1 MVLGARGRSC
11 PRGHTMRIV
20 MGCASCC
27 GCSRVAGALLLALAL
42 LLCSLHGGRGQ
53 ELGGSG
59 TGFSLHPPSFNL
71 AEGARITATATCGE
85 EESRAGGTQPRVDLY
100 CKLVGGPVTSST
112 QGHTIQG
119 QSCDFCDSSDPNK
132 AHPASNA
139 IDGTERWWQSPPLS
153 LGLKY
158 NEVNVTIDLGQV
170 FHVAYVLIKFAN
182 SPRPDLWVLERS
194 VDFGSSFTP
203 WQYFANSK
211 HDCLHH
217 FGKDA
222 KQPITRDDD
231 VICTTEYSRIV
242 PLENGE
248 VVVRLVSGRP
258 GAKHFTD
265 SPILR
270 DFTKAT
276 NIRLR
281 FLRTN
286 TLLGHLISKAEN
298 DQTVTRRYYYSIK
311 DISIGG
317 RCVCHGHANVCNV
330 RSFGNQNLYQ
340 CTCQHNTCGEICDRC
355 CPGYNQ
361 KPWRP
366 ASIDAANQC
375 EPCNCHG
382 HASDCY
388 YDSDVDNRQA
398 SLDIYG
404 QYSGG
409 GVCINCQHNTAGINC
424 EKCAVGYYRP
434 YGVPKEAPHGC
445 IPCSCNLEHSNGCEE
460 ESGRCYCK
468 PNFSGNSCER
478 CAEGYYGYPVCL
490 RIPFYPVPTTSW
502 IPVKPTAGNIKGCS
516 CTGAGALSQNCDT
529 LTGQCPCRVGYRG
542 TACDKCS
549 PGYFHYPFCQGCDCN
564 PGGVLPG
571 VCSPT
576 GRCLCK
582 LRVEGARCDQC
593 RPGYHSFPSCK
604 ECDCDMNGA
613 TDPSCGLNGE
623 CLCRPNFSGHTCNEC
638 APNFYNYPICEACQC
653 SPQGSYQ
660 STCDPIT
667 GQCECRQGVTG
678 QRCDRCSTGL
688 DNYPNC
694 QDVNGECDPA
704 GTLSSQA
711 GFCHCLSK
719 VEGITCNHCKPLF
732 WNLDEDNP
740 QGCIGCACDVD
751 GTISGIGECHQTEGD
766 CHCKPNTCSTSCGTC
781 EEGYFYLDG
790 KNYFGCKGCQCDV
803 GGSVSHRCDES
814 TGNCICRSNIEGQ
827 NCNQPKENY
836 YFPDLHQMKFEIE
849 DGTTVNGRAVRFG
862 YDPQVFPGFSWR
874 GYAQMSSIQ
883 NEVRVPVHVGKSN
896 LNLFRI
902 ILRYINPGVNSI
914 TGRITAQRSRSS
926 KGSLDVKDI
935 VFPPSMEPTFLTVP
949 GKSFAEPFS
958 LVPGNWIITISV
970 EGVLLDYLVLLPSDY
985 YEASILQ
992 LRVTDPC
999 DYNGPIGANC
1009 LVFQHLPMEKF
1020 TCLHGT
1026 EMEYFKQ
1033 DGENRPIIVRQPGH
1047 GHPLMAAISG
1057 RQVELHFSMKVA
1069 RAGLYALIFEYA
1081 NEDAQQYFL
1090 NVMIGNDPS
1099 TSGRVNVYSCKYSF
1113 LCRSIVVDSMNR
1125 IAKFEIPSEAEIYV
1139 TTQSVNF
1146 LLHTVCMVPVEE
1158 FSVEYA
1164 EPKVRCI
1171 AAYGRTPDQSPSCI
1185 QSSVYE
1191 NPPLSILLD
1200 PVKDSRYPGGQKDI
1214 KQEPVHEAG
1223 NGVLL
1228 TSQQNQI
1235 TFGRRIPNTGR
1246 YVFIVHYYQTQN
1258 PAFHVS
1264 VLVNGGTQW
1273 SGNLN
1278 VSYCPHTF
1286 GCRGLVIAGNRISLD
1301 VTNLDL
1307 SVTVKTPPDK
1317 PLLLESVLL
1326 VPADNFTHDILQ
1338 EKPLDKSFDFIT
1350 ICGENSF
1357 YIDPFSSPDFCKDS
1371 ARSLVAYYNDG
1382 ALPCR
1387 CHAEGSI
1394 NPVCNPFGGQC
1405 SCRPNTIGRT
1415 CSHCATGY
1423 YGFPHCRPCTCGRR
1437 LCDEITGRCICPPQ
1451 TVKPTCEV
1459 CVQHTFSYHPLLGCE
1474 GCNCST
1480 TGVIQPFQP
1489 ECDSISGQCRCKSRI
1504 SGRQCDRCAPGY
1516 FRFPDC
1522 IPCDCNSY
1530 GTEPQICDHLTGVC
1544 LCKENTEGSRCDV
1557 CRSGSFYFDPSNAKG
1572 CIRCFCFGATDIC
1585 HSSNKQ
1591 WKKFV
1596 DMRSWILETSDQ
1608 TRVDVTFNPGSNSVV
1623 ADVQELPL
1631 SVHSLHWAAPASFLG
1646 ERISTYGGYLT
1657 YQLKSFGLPSE
1668 GMVLLD
1674 KRPDV
1679 LLTGRQMTVVYVDP
1693 NNPLPD
1699 RQYYGRVQLVE
1710 SNFRHASS
1718 NNLVSREELMMIL
1731 SRLESLHIRALY
1743 FSETQRLTLG
1753 EVGLE
1758 DVTISGSGRVA
1769 LNVEICAC
1777 PPEYTGDS
1785 CQECAPGHYRENK
1798 GLYLGRCVPCRCN
1811 GHSTRC
1817 HDGSGICINCQHNT
1831 EGDHCERCKESY
1843 SGNATQGSCTL
1854 CPCPLPV
1861 ASNSFATGCSGSGR
1875 NLRCFCKPGY
1885 TGYNCGEC
1893 AYGYYGNPLRLGG
1906 RCQPCNCGN
1915 NGQVMSC
1922 DPLTGECLDETPKDN
1937 GSDDLCDSCVDTLLM
1952 DLMTINDEL
1961 NLIKA
1966 RLQSIN
1972 ATSRALE
1979 QIRALE
1985 ARIRE
1990 VKQQYDNYNSKLT
2003 NQRLKVNN
2011 LDTETNALKGQ
2022 IAGLLEKAEIN
2033 SKKYES
2039 IMMNADD
2046 TFRNASRMLLTI
2058 DLLMKNIN
2066 ILIKNVGNAQGGV
2079 SPPQEVS
2086 KNMAEAQRMLN
2097 EMRKRSFNAQ
2107 KKEAE
2112 LEKEEAKS
2120 LLNRVRNQF
2129 QKHLDQHKDLIREIT
2144 KSIKDYEAKLNDL
2157 RDALGEASG
2166 QTKQANDLNKQ
2177 NAMTLEDIKKRVEEL
2192 KRQQKEAAKH
2202 LKAAETSLGQT
2213 GTLVN
2218 LLQRSK
2224 EEYEKLAAQ
2233 MDGAKQELTGK
2244 VNNLSKAASK
2254 EPLVILAEKHAQSL
2268 QDLAN
2273 QLLEIKKNTSDQELV
2288 RCAVDAANA
2297 YQDIINAIKAAEDA
2311 SKKAKT
2317 AADSALTKVQSEDL
2331 PGKAKKSLTDSEALL
2346 DEAKKTQ
2353 KSLADVNP
2361 QLEDIKDRLTE
2372 ATDKKNRLSGD
2383 LSAVKNS
2390 INGIKGDDIENMINN
2405 AKGLVATANTIT
2417 NNVQAELQPIKEDVE
2432 NLKGTVGTAQ
2442 NANFNEALKEASNS
2456 VLKLSGSLPDV
2467 FEAMNRI
2474 NSLVPLGNISESVSR
2489 IRELIQQARDAAN
2502 KVVVPMRFD
2511 GNSGVEVR
2519 PPSNLDDLKAYTSL
2533 SFFLQRPQS
2542 RGDRKK
2548 RQLSAN
2554 MFVMYLGSK
2563 DTSKD
2568 YIGIGVED
2576 GQLMCIYNLGGNVAE
2591 VSVDQYISSNKADE
2605 AILDRVTLERI
2616 YQYVTLNY
2624 TKSYTSSN
2632 PDPTKTYT
2640 TNTLGNTLLNLN
2652 AEDVVFYVGGY
2663 PDDFTPPPRL
2673 NYPKYQ
2679 GCIELDDMNQNAIS
2693 LYNFRRTFNID
2704 TVRVEPCKRYKE
2716 ESERSF
2722 FEGIGYATISYNV
2735 PNIRYLRFEQTIQ
2748 TTSDVGLLFFAVKEE
2763 SYISVEIE
2771 DGILVLKYKINSN
2784 PEQQKKNV
2792 AFKRINSGTEIL
2804 IEVLVAPNDKL
2815 IRIRQDREVL
2825 NASNVDAFTFGT
2837 YYLGGAP
2844 TELREKFNINT
2855 PPFRGCVKNV
2865 KTPVSA
2871 ASFKETYGVSRR
2883 CYSEWSTIR
2892 SAMFSNGGTLG
2903 LKPDGFSFPGDF
2915 QASFGF
2921 QTPQVDAM
2929 LLNHKTQ
2936 SDELHVSLEDG
2947 TVTVTTTNSNINLRS
2962 RDKYSDG
2969 KLHYVS
2975 VIRNNNEYQLLVDD
2989 NEETENTESSRRPGY
3004 SPTDIYIGGNGFK
3017 GCMTNVFIRRA
3028 LQYPTVQNLFDNT
3041 EKNKVSLGMC
3051 TPEEA
3056 PLPLILREHRQSLN
3070 LRLNDIDLSGLDIR
3084 NNLLNAQTHL
3094 KNSQGCASHSNF
3106 TSNLRS
3112 YRFGD
3117 SPASHL
3123 VYDLSKQSFKERSYF
3138 SLDVQTEQSSGLIF
3152 LMTNKEESSYLALH
3166 ISKGRFVFSL
3176 GTKDNKLKI
3185 RSQDKYNDG
3194 KWHTVAF
3201 SWDGTNGR
3209 LVIGGLK
3216 ARKGSLPK
3224 HMSLE
3229 NMSLLYLGGV
3239 PSLKVQGMPKK
3250 SFNGCLKNVKLNE
3263 AMLDRPSRIVGV
3275 TPCHHG
3281 TYETGVYFAQDS
3293 GHVAVDNALN
3303 LGHEFEISFD
3313 IRPQG
3318 HESVLLHTREGKEN
3332 RLSLYI
3338 DNGKVILS
3346 IANNEGNYQASVT
3359 PVPLLCDGK
3368 WHTITVSQK
3377 ANSVQLNVDNQSK
3390 NTAGPN
3396 SALRSSKDA
3405 TLYIGGIPDA
3415 LETQW
3420 LPVKRS
3426 FVGCMKN
3433 LKVNKKDVNFSKIT
3447 DINGAIS
3454 LSRCPAA

>member
-1 MVLGARGRSC
+1 MGLRSRACPWVLS
-11 PRGHTMRIV
+11 
-20 MGCASCC
+20 C
-27 GCSRVAGALLLALAL
+27 GCSRLAGTLLASAF
-42 LLCSLHGGRGQ
+42 LLCLLQQGHGQ
-53 ELGGSG
+53 EFGGAS

-71 AEGARITATATCGE
+71 AEGAKIRATATCGE
-85 EESRAGGTQPRVDLY
+85 EESGVGGTVPRMDLY
-100 CKLVGGPVTSST
+100 CKLVGGPVASST

-119 QSCDFCDSSDPNK
+119 QPCDFCDSSDPNK

-194 VDFGSSFTP
+194 VDFGSTYMP

-211 HDCLHH
+211 QDCLFH
-217 FGKDA
+217 FGKDT
-222 KQPITRDDD
+222 KQPITRDDV

-258 GAKHFTD
+258 GAKHFMD
-265 SPILR
+265 SPVLR

-286 TLLGHLISKAEN
+286 TLLGHLISKAEK

-317 RCVCHGHANVCNV
+317 RCVCHGHANVCSV

-340 CTCQHNTCGEICDRC
+340 CNCQHNTCGEICDRC

-366 ASIDAANQC
+366 ASVDTANQC

-398 SLDIYG
+398 SLDIHG

-424 EKCAVGYYRP
+424 EKCAVGYFRP
-434 YGVPKEAPHGC
+434 YRVPKEAPHGC
-445 IPCSCNLEHSNGCEE
+445 IPCSCNPQHTDGCEE
-460 ESGRCYCK
+460 GSGRCYCK

-478 CAEGYYGYPVCL
+478 CAEGYYGYPICL
-490 RIPFYPVPTTSW
+490 RIPFYPVPTTSS
-502 IPVKPTAGNIKGCS
+502 ISAEPTAGNIKGCS
-516 CTGAGALSQNCDT
+516 CTGAGALSQNCDPV
-529 LTGQCPCRVGYRG
+529 TGQCPCRVGYRG
-542 TACDKCS
+542 TACDTCA
-549 PGYFHYPFCQGCDCN
+549 PGYVNYPFCQRCDCN
-564 PGGVLPG
+564 PAGVLPE

-582 LRVEGARCDQC
+582 LTIQGTRCDQC
-593 RPGYHSFPSCK
+593 RPGYHSFPICK
-604 ECDCDMNGA
+604 ECDCDMIGA
-613 TDPSCGLNGE
+613 RDPSCGPAGE
-623 CLCRPNFSGHTCNEC
+623 CLCRPNYAGLTCQQC
-638 APNFYNYPICEACQC
+638 APNFYNYPICIACQC

-660 STCDPIT
+660 STCDPNT
-667 GQCECRQGVTG
+667 GQCECRPGVVG
-678 QRCDRCSTGL
+678 QKCDRCSSGL
-688 DNYPNC
+688 DNYPYC
-694 QDVNGECDPA
+694 QDIGGECDPV
-704 GTLSSQA
+704 GTLTSQV
-711 GFCHCLSK
+711 GYCQCLPR
-719 VEGITCNHCKPLF
+719 VEGITCDHCKPLF
-732 WNLDEDNP
+732 WNLDGDNP
-740 QGCIGCACDVD
+740 QGCIDCECEIE

-766 CHCKPNTCSTSCGTC
+766 CHCKPTTCGTSCGTC
-781 EEGYFYLDG
+781 KDGYFYLDG

-803 GGSVSHRCDES
+803 GGSVSHLCDES
-814 TGNCICRSNIEGQ
+814 TGKCICRNNIEGQ
-827 NCNQPKENY
+827 QCNQPKPQY
-836 YFPDLHQMKFEIE
+836 YVPDLHQMKFEIE
-849 DGTTVNGRAVRFG
+849 DGTTASGRPVRFG
-862 YDPQVFPGFSWR
+862 YNSQEFPGFSWC

-883 NEVRVPVHVGKSN
+883 NEVRVPVNVGKSN

-902 ILRYINPGVNSI
+902 ILRYVNPEVNAI
-914 TGRITAQRSRSS
+914 TGRITAHRSRSS

-935 VFPPSMEPTFLTVP
+935 VFPPSTEPAFLTVP

-992 LRVTDPC
+992 FRVTQPC
-999 DYNGPIGANC
+999 DYSGPVGANC
-1009 LVFQHLPMEKF
+1009 LVFQHLPLEKF

-1026 EMEYFKQ
+1026 EMEYFEQ
-1033 DGENRPIIVRQPGH
+1033 DGENRPIIVRQPSY

-1057 RQVELHFSMKVA
+1057 RQVELHFSIKVPQ
-1069 RAGLYALIFEYA
+1069 AGVYVLIFEYV
-1081 NEDAQQYFL
+1081 NEDPQQYIL
-1090 NVMIGNDPS
+1090 NVMIRNDPS
-1099 TSGRVNVYSCKYSF
+1099 TLGRVNIYSCKYSF
-1113 LCRSIVVDSMNR
+1113 LCRSIVVDNMNR
-1125 IAKFEIPSEAEIYV
+1125 IAKFKLLSDAEIHV
-1139 TTQSVNF
+1139 AASSVSF
-1146 LLHTVCMVPVEE
+1146 LLHTVYIVPAEQ
-1158 FSVEYA
+1158 FSTEYA
-1164 EPKVRCI
+1164 EPKVHCI
-1171 AAYGRTPDQSPSCI
+1171 AAYGRTPGQSPSCI
-1185 QSSVYE
+1185 QSPVYE

-1200 PVKDSRYPGGQKDI
+1200 PVKDARDSSGQKTTE
-1214 KQEPVHEAG
+1214 QEPVHGAG
-1223 NGVLL
+1223 LPWHQGNRVLL

-1235 TFGRRIPNTGR
+1235 TLSRRLPNTGR
-1246 YVFIVHYYQTQN
+1246 FVFIVHYYQSQN
-1258 PAFHVS
+1258 PAFPVS
-1264 VLVNGGTQW
+1264 VLVDGGTQW
-1273 SGNLN
+1273 SGTFNA
-1278 VSYCPHTF
+1278 SYCPHTF
-1286 GCRGLVIAGNRISLD
+1286 GCRDLVVAGNRISLD
-1301 VTNLDL
+1301 VTNPEL
-1307 SVTVKTPPDK
+1307 SVTVVTPPDK

-1326 VPADNFTHDILQ
+1326 VPADSYTHDILQ
-1338 EKPLDKSFDFIT
+1338 EKPLDKSTDFIN
-1350 ICGENSF
+1350 ICGENSY
-1357 YIDPFSSPDFCKDS
+1357 YIDPLSSPAFCKDS
-1371 ARSLVAYYNDG
+1371 AKSLAAYYNNG
-1382 ALPCR
+1382 ALLCE
-1387 CHAEGSI
+1387 CHTEGST

-1405 SCRPNTIGRT
+1405 SCRPNIIGRT
-1415 CSHCATGY
+1415 CSRCATGY

-1437 LCDEITGRCICPPQ
+1437 LCDEITGKCICPPQ
-1451 TVKPTCEV
+1451 TVKPICDVCE
-1459 CVQHTFSYHPLLGCE
+1459 QNTFSYHPIAGCE
-1474 GCNCST
+1474 GCNCSI

-1489 ECDSISGQCRCKSRI
+1489 ECDSISGQCRCKPRI

-1530 GTEPQICDHLTGVC
+1530 GTEPQICDHHTGVC

-1557 CRSGSFYFDPSNAKG
+1557 CHRGSFYFDPSNSKG

-1585 HSSNKQ
+1585 HSSNKHR
-1591 WKKFV
+1591 KKFV

-1608 TRVDVTFNPGSNSVV
+1608 MRVDVTFNPGSNSVV

-1631 SVHSLHWAAPASFLG
+1631 SVHSLHWVAPASYLG
-1646 ERISTYGGYLT
+1646 ERISSYGGYLT

-1699 RQYYGRVQLVE
+1699 RQYYGRVELVE

-1718 NNLVSREELMMIL
+1718 NSLVSREELMMIL

-1743 FSETQRLTLG
+1743 FTETQRLTLG

-1785 CQECAPGHYRENK
+1785 CQDCAPGHYRENK

-1817 HDGSGICINCQHNT
+1817 DDGSGICINCQHNT
-1831 EGDHCERCKESY
+1831 EGDHCELCKEGY

-1861 ASNSFATGCSGSGR
+1861 VSNSFATGCSGSGR
-1875 NLRCFCKPGY
+1875 NLKCFCKPGY

-1893 AYGYYGNPLRLGG
+1893 AQGYYGNPLRLGG
-1906 RCQPCNCGN
+1906 KCQPCNCGN
-1915 NGQVMSC
+1915 NGQLISC
-1922 DPLTGECLDETPKDN
+1922 DPLTGECLDEDPKDT
-1937 GSDDLCDSCVDTLLM
+1937 GSDDACDSCVDTLLM
-1952 DLMTINDEL
+1952 DVMTISDEL

-1990 VKQQYDNYNSKLT
+1990 VKQQYDSYNSKLT
-2003 NQRLKVNN
+2003 SQRQKVNG
-2011 LDTETNALKGQ
+2011 LDKETNALKQQ
-2022 IAGLLEKAEIN
+2022 ISGLLEKAEIN
-2033 SKKYES
+2033 AKKAEA

-2046 TFRNASRMLLTI
+2046 TFRNASHMLLTI
-2058 DLLMKNIN
+2058 DLLIKNIN
-2066 ILIKNVGNAQGGV
+2066 IFIKNVGSAQGGV
-2079 SPPQEVS
+2079 APPEEVA

-2097 EMRKRSFNAQ
+2097 EMRNRNFNPQ

-2120 LLNRVRNQF
+2120 LLNRVRTQF

-2157 RDALGEASG
+2157 REALNEASG

-2177 NAMTLEDIKKRVEEL
+2177 NTMTLEDIKKRVEDL
-2192 KRQQKEAAKH
+2192 KKQQKEASNH

-2213 GTLVN
+2213 VSMVN
-2218 LLQRSK
+2218 LLQKSK
-2224 EEYEKLAAQ
+2224 EDYEKLAAQ
-2233 MDGAKQELTGK
+2233 LYGAEQELTEK
-2244 VNNLSKAASK
+2244 VNSISRAASK

-2273 QLLEIKKNTSDQELV
+2273 QLLEIKKNTSNEELV
-2288 RCAVDAANA
+2288 RCAVDASNA
-2297 YQDIINAIKAAEDA
+2297 YQDIINAIKAAEEA
-2311 SKKAKT
+2311 AKKAKT

-2331 PGKAKKSLTDSEALL
+2331 PGKAKTSLTDSEALL
-2346 DEAKKTQ
+2346 DQAKRTQ
-2353 KSLADVNP
+2353 KSLTDVTP
-2361 QLEDIKDRLTE
+2361 QLEDIKDRLTD

-2383 LSAVKNS
+2383 LTAVQNS
-2390 INGIKGDDIENMINN
+2390 INDIKRDDIDNMINS
-2405 AKGLVATANTIT
+2405 AKGIVTNANGIT
-2417 NNVQAELQPIKEDVE
+2417 NNVQAELKPIKEDVE
-2432 NLKGTVGTAQ
+2432 NMKGTIGTAQ

-2456 VLKLSGSLPDV
+2456 VTKLKGSLPDV
-2467 FEAMNRI
+2467 FAAMERI
-2474 NSLVPLGNISESVSR
+2474 NNLVPLGNISESVSR
-2489 IRELIQQARDAAN
+2489 IRDLIQQARDAAN

-2533 SFFLQRPQS
+2533 SFYLQRPPS

-2576 GQLMCIYNLGGNVAE
+2576 GRLMCVYNLGGSVAE
-2591 VSVDQYISSNKADE
+2591 INVDPFISSNKHDE
-2605 AILDRVTLERI
+2605 AILDRVVLERI

-2632 PDPTKTYT
+2632 PDQTRTYT
-2640 TNTLGNTLLNLN
+2640 AETQRRTLLNLN

-2673 NYPKYQ
+2673 NFPKYQ
-2679 GCIELDDMNQNAIS
+2679 GCIELDDLNQNAIS
-2693 LYNFRRTFNID
+2693 LYNFRQTFNID
-2704 TVRVEPCKRYKE
+2704 TTKVEPCKRYKE

-2722 FEGIGYATISYNV
+2722 FEGFGYATISYNV
-2735 PNIRYLRFEQTIQ
+2735 PTIRYLRFEQTIA
-2748 TTSDVGLLFFAVKEE
+2748 TTSDVGLLFFAEKED
-2763 SYISVEIE
+2763 SYLSVEIE

-2792 AFKRINSGTEIL
+2792 TFKRINTGQEIL
-2804 IEVLVAPNDKL
+2804 IEVLVAPSDKF

-2825 NASNVDAFTFGT
+2825 NASNVDAFTFST

-2844 TELREKFNINT
+2844 TVLREKFNINT

-2892 SAMFSNGGTLG
+2892 SAEFSSGGTLG

-2947 TVTVTTTNSNINLRS
+2947 TVTVTTTDSNVNLRS
-2962 RDKYSDG
+2962 RNKYSDG

-2975 VIRNNNEYQLLVDD
+2975 VIRADNEYKLLVDD
-2989 NEETENTESSRRPGY
+2989 NEEKENTDSSRRPGY

-3017 GCMTNVFIRRA
+3017 GCMTNVFIKRA
-3028 LQYPTVQNLFDNT
+3028 LQNPTVQNLFDNT
-3041 EKNKVSLGMC
+3041 EKNKVSLGVC

-3056 PLPLILREHRQSLN
+3056 PMPLILSEFRQPLN
-3070 LRLNDIDLSGLDIR
+3070 LRLNDFDMSGLDIIS
-3084 NNLLNAQTHL
+3084 NLLNTQTGL
-3094 KNSQGCASHSNF
+3094 KKSHGCSPHSNF

-3112 YRFGD
+3112 YKFGD

-3123 VYDLSKQSFKERSYF
+3123 VFDLSKHSFKERSHF
-3138 SLDVQTEQSSGLIF
+3138 SLEVQTEQSSGLIF
-3152 LMTNKEESSYLALH
+3152 LMTDNQESSYLALH
-3166 ISKGRFVFSL
+3166 ISKGRLVLSV
-3176 GTKDNKLKI
+3176 GTKGNKLKI
-3185 RSQDKYNDG
+3185 RSQEKYNDG

-3209 LVIGGLK
+3209 LVIDGLK
-3216 ARKGSLPK
+3216 ARKGTLPK
-3224 HMSLE
+3224 HLSLE
-3229 NMSLLYLGGV
+3229 NMSLLFLGGV
-3239 PSLKVQGMPKK
+3239 PSLKVQGIPKK
-3250 SFNGCLKNVKLNE
+3250 SFTGCLKMVKMNE
-3263 AMLDRPSRIVGV
+3263 VMLDRPSRIVGV
-3275 TPCHHG
+3275 TPCHDG
-3281 TYETGVYFAQDS
+3281 SYEAGVYFAQES

-3303 LGHEFEISFD
+3303 LGHEFEISLD
-3313 IRPQG
+3313 IRPQSQ
-3318 HESVLLHTREGKEN
+3318 ESVLLHTGEGKEKS
-3332 RLSLYI
+3332 LSLYTE
-3338 DNGKVILS
+3338 NGKVTLS
-3346 IANNEGNYQASVT
+3346 VTNNKGNFQASVT
-3359 PVPLLCDGK
+3359 PAALLCDGK
-3368 WHTITVSQK
+3368 WHAITVRQRD
-3377 ANSVQLNVDNQSK
+3377 NTIWLDVDNLSK
-3390 NTAGPN
+3390 DTAGPN
-3396 SALRSSKDA
+3396 SALRSSKEA
-3405 TLYIGGIPDA
+3405 TLYIGGLPDA
-3415 LETQW
+3415 LETRW
-3420 LPVKRS
+3420 PPVRRS

-3433 LKVNKKDVNFSKIT
+3433 LKVNKKVINFSKLT
-3447 DINGAIS
+3447 DVHGAIS